1 MNLAM
6 FPIEIQNVVASVSFD
21 QQLDLEIVSRVLPT
35 AKYNP
40 GEFPGV
46 IYHTRKPK
54 SSMLIFGSGKIVCA
68 GMKSERQAK
77 KAASKIYHE
86 LRDGGIVFIRDPYVE
101 IENMV
106 ASADLGSRIGLE
118 DAAYTLEGTFYDPEQ
133 FPGLIYK
140 IDDPKATFIIFS
152 TGKVVCTGARKKK
165 DVIKALYKLKSSL
178 KTKKLITKA

>member
-1 MNLAM
+1 ML
-6 FPIEIQNVVASVSFD
+6 PVEIQNVVASVSFD
-21 QQLDLEIVSRVLPT
+21 QQLDLEIVSRLLPT

-40 GEFPGV
+40 EQFPGV

-68 GMKSERQAK
+68 GMKSERQAR

-86 LRDGGIVFIRDPYVE
+86 LRDGGIVLIGDPYVE

-118 DAAYTLEGTFYDPEQ
+118 DAAYALEGTFYDPEQ

-165 DVIKALYKLKSSL
+165 DVVIALHKLKKSL
-178 KTKKLITKA
+178 QIKNLMDNA